1 MTPPRSVNAVGGLFT
16 GMIPEPSRSQSRSNA
31 LLVQTITS
39 TPGSIFTQQ
48 LFLKTATRVPMSS
61 SSCSRLAFDPYFPA
75 TSEVFVKDGV
85 EIRRLESGQCILEN
99 EWTQFVYVNKVC
111 PLRYHRHCVRLTL
124 GQVLDLCYMLK
135 NEPFE
140 KLPIPYRPVQERG
153 HHPPRLSLGFPVRK
167 ELVEFRRVAL
177 KLGLKSDMDIKTTV
191 HFRKLT
197 RLVLGHLNEL
207 CGLPPDKGMTIGW
220 VHSREAAVVIELETN
235 YNWWIPE
242 EKLEDAVGV
251 IKEHFGFPSDAKP
264 KWYLE
269 DDIDEKEPDEYL
281 LPSKSPG
288 SYDGA
293 VEFLII
299 FLSVCF

>member
-1 MTPPRSVNAVGGLFT
+1 MAA
-16 GMIPEPSRSQSRSNA
+16 Q
-31 LLVQTITS
+31 
-39 TPGSIFTQQ
+39 
-48 LFLKTATRVPMSS
+48 
-61 SSCSRLAFDPYFPA
+61 
-75 TSEVFVKDGV
+75 VFVKDGV
-85 EIRRLESGQCILEN
+85 EIRRLKSGQYVRED
-99 EWTQFVYVNKVC
+99 EWTQFVYVNKVRSSRC
-111 PLRYHRHCVRLTL
+111 HSRGVRLTSN
-124 GQVLDLCYMLK
+124 QVLHLSYMLK

-140 KLPIPYRPVQERG
+140 KLPIPYRPVQKRG

-167 ELVEFRRVAL
+167 ELAEFRRVAL
-177 KLGLKSDMDIKTTV
+177 KLGLKTDMDIKSTV
-191 HFRKLT
+191 NFPKLT
-197 RLVLGHLNEL
+197 DLVLGHLNEL
-207 CGLPPDKGMTIGW
+207 CGLPPEKGMTISW
-220 VHSREAAVVIELETN
+220 VHSREGVVVIELETN